1 MPLDKWKTRKKPKF
15 FKRKKPKEQEKLKCG
30 YFPLNYNQ

>member
-1 MPLDKWKTRKKPKF
+1 MHLKKMKIRKKLIF
-15 FKRKKPKEQEKLKCG
+15 FKKKKPKEQEKLTCG

>member
-1 MPLDKWKTRKKPKF
+1 MQLDKMKTRKKPKF
-15 FKRKKPKEQEKLKCG
+15 FKTNKPKKQGKLKSG